1 MSPFSTFSVRFPV
14 TGIRPMAVS
23 SVYRLLQIS
32 DSAFPKGSF
41 AHSYGLEAY
50 VQEGT
55 VTDAVSLAELIENIL
70 LNSTAPLEG
79 VYLREA
85 WKLAD
90 SNDMDGLIGLARSL
104 SAAMPVKSLRD
115 ASTSV
120 GRQFLRTAVG
130 YIGDDFLHRY
140 ENRVHTRKSPGHY
153 ALALGAVSHAL
164 GLAPA
169 QGIESLCYG
178 TVSGLVSAAVRLI
191 PLGQTDGQRV
201 MASLEGAV
209 AAAVE
214 ETMNRPLEEAWSFG
228 PGHEIR
234 AMAHRRLYTRL
245 FVS

>member
-1 MSPFSTFSVRFPV
+1 MTFPS
-14 TGIRPMAVS
+14 I
-23 SVYRLLQIS
+23 YRLLQIS
-32 DSAFPKGSF
+32 DSAFPRGSF
-41 AHSYGLEAY
+41 AHSYGLETY

-55 VTDAVSLAELIENIL
+55 VTDAASLAELVESVL
-70 LNSTAPLEG
+70 LNSKGPLEG

-85 WKLAD
+85 WKSAN
-90 SNDMDGLIGLARSL
+90 SNDMEGLMGLDRSL

-130 YIGDDFLHRY
+130 YIEDDFLHRY
-140 ENRVHTRKSPGHY
+140 EDRVRTRESSGHY
-153 ALALGAVSHAL
+153 ALSLGAASHAL

-169 QGIESLCYG
+169 QGLESLCYG
-178 TVSGLVSAAVRLI
+178 TVSGLISAAVRLI

-201 MASLEGAV
+201 MASMEGAV
-209 AAAVE
+209 SAAVE
-214 ETMNRPLEEAWSFG
+214 EAMNRPLEEAWSFG

-234 AMAHRRLYTRL
+234 AMSHRRLYTRL